1 MSILTRRRRL
11 QLHTSLCVLV
21 CYEKWGASVQAH
33 CPLVWTILNIF
44 AWVMCT
50 LIRTRLNLLMAH
62 TQHIRLTSFI
72 LQIVST
78 TLLTTSTPNIPRP
91 SLTPL
96 ILKVNENNSRLVKNG
111 KTSKSQSNL
120 TSGSWGENQIMRS
133 KTEVQLCNNIVST
146 WLLLD
151 IEEVV
156 KLKRMN
162 EKQTK
167 KLKSWQ
173 IIQKVFQGILRQI
186 FIFRNLPVCAWSWF
200 ICHLHSLFQSW

>member
-21 CYEKWGASVQAH
+21 CYEKWAASVQAH

-91 SLTPL
+91 SLTQL
-96 ILKVNENNSRLVKNG
+96 ILKVNDNNSRLVKMG
-111 KTSKSQSNL
+111 KTSKRAL
-120 TSGSWGENQIMRS
+120 WHLGREGKI
-133 KTEVQLCNNIVST
+133 KLC
-146 WLLLD
+146 
-151 IEEVV
+151 EV
-156 KLKRMN
+156 KLRCNCVK
-162 EKQTK
+162 T
-167 KLKSWQ
+167 LLAHDFS
-173 IIQKVFQGILRQI
+173 
-186 FIFRNLPVCAWSWF
+186 
-200 ICHLHSLFQSW
+200 